1 MTFWIALG
9 LVVFGV
15 VKGWWALVLIVGTGM
30 FEVSQTL
37 WWLRRSQRRTV
48 QVGAETL
55 IGQMV
60 EVADECRPYGRI
72 RVQGELWRAHC
83 AEGAGRGEKVRV
95 TGLADLTLEVTREP

>member
-1 MTFWIALG
+1 VTFWIALG

-15 VKGWWALVLIVGTGM
+15 VQGPWALALIVGTGV
-30 FEVSQTL
+30 FEASQTL

-55 IGQMV
+55 IDRVV

-83 AEGAGRGEKVRV
+83 PEGAGRGEMVRV
-95 TGLADLTLEVTREP
+95 TGLDGLTLEVVRA

>member
-15 VKGWWALVLIVGTGM
+15 VKGWWALVLIVGTGV
-30 FEVSQTL
+30 FEASQTL

-55 IGQMV
+55 IGQVV

-95 TGLADLTLEVTREP
+95 TGLGGLTLEVTREP